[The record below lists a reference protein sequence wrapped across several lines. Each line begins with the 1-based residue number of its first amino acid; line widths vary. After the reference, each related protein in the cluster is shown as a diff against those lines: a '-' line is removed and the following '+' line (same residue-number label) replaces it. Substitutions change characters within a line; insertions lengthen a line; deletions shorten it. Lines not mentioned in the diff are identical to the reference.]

1 MRNAVIVAAGDCV
14 VFMVA
19 LISANTYLAVAV
31 VGLSVAGLL
40 LVARDWRAQ
49 RDRADGRGEP
59 YLRPLTPD
67 DFTPD
72 VTDEEDTDST
82 TPAMWAD
89 EQGGNQPGW

>member
-14 VFMVA
+14 VFVLA
-19 LISANTYLAVAV
+19 LISANTYLAIAV

-49 RDRADGRGEP
+49 RDRVSGSGEP
-59 YLRPLTPD
+59 HPRTLTPD
-67 DFTPD
+67 EFTPD
-72 VTDEEDTDST
+72 VTDGNDDAT

-89 EQGGNQPGW
+89 DQGGSQPNC